1 MKKNTLSYALAIVG
15 MAVIGTGLYWIKT
28 VDDPQGIMRALPY
41 IFVGLGCGIFGHGTG
56 DLISRRAMKSSPEL
70 ARKLEIEKNDER
82 NVAISN
88 RAKAKA
94 FDIMFP
100 VFGALMVAFA
110 LMGVDLAVT
119 LLMVF
124 AYLFVAGC
132 GIYYR
137 CKYDKEM

>member
-1 MKKNTLSYALAIVG
+1 MKNKSLPYILSIVG
-15 MAVIGTGLYWIKT
+15 LALIGIGLYSIGKIGN
-28 VDDPQGIMRALPY
+28 PHGIMGALPY
-41 IFVGLGCGIFGHGTG
+41 VFVGLGCGVFGHGTG
-56 DLISRRAMKSSPEL
+56 DLISGNAMKNSPDF
-70 ARKLEIEKNDER
+70 AKKLEIEKNDER
-82 NVAISN
+82 NVAIAN

-94 FDIMFP
+94 LDIMFP
-100 VFGALMVAFA
+100 VFGALMIAFA

>member
-1 MKKNTLSYALAIVG
+1 MKKNALSYVLAFVGLAL
-15 MAVIGTGLYWIKT
+15 IGAGLYMIKT
-28 VDDPQGIMRALPY
+28 IDNPLGILRALPY
-41 IFVGLGCGIFGHGTG
+41 VFVGLGCGIFGHGTG
-56 DLISRRAMKSSPEL
+56 DLISRRAMKNSPDI
-70 ARKLEIEKNDER
+70 ARKLEIAKNDER
-82 NVAISN
+82 NVAIAN

-100 VFGALMVAFA
+100 VFGALMIAFA
-110 LMGVDLAVT
+110 LMGVDMAVI